1 MIHAKW
7 RIYRFIHQIANCQIK
22 MVLGHR
28 CHHYVD
34 PAKLPVREALH
45 RIASPSFYF
54 GLTDRWE
61 ESICLFHNWYG
72 GSTKPFELLNN
83 RPTKR
88 LDVPGDDKIH
98 IMDIDTAFIAGA
110 TRIFDERLKKAGC
123 VASH

>member
-1 MIHAKW
+1 
-7 RIYRFIHQIANCQIK
+7 

-28 CHHYVD
+28 CHHHVE
-34 PAKLPVREALH
+34 PAKLPVKEALH
-45 RIASPSFYF
+45 RIASLSFYF

-88 LDVPGDDKIH
+88 LDVPRDDEIR
-98 IMDIDTAFIAGA
+98 IVNIDTAFIAGV

-123 VASH
+123 IASS